1 MWKSCSVL
9 RGTAPFCYLAFSFST
24 LNSWASV
31 SGTPLLLEDTWVC
44 TKKKDAI
51 SPGNSPFNERKVLET
66 LEADL
71 LSVQSYV
78 GRETDSV
85 RQLLS
90 SESCSDTEWVLLHF
104 RVPLFN
110 EVVDSAPVGKSS
122 LIRRD
127 KETHRMWIF
136 NRLHRKE
143 LPSIP

>member
-1 MWKSCSVL
+1 M
-9 RGTAPFCYLAFSFST
+9 RIGGFAQ
-24 LNSWASV
+24 
-31 SGTPLLLEDTWVC
+31 
-44 TKKKDAI
+44 KKKDTI

-127 KETHRMWIF
+127 KETHRM
-136 NRLHRKE
+136 
-143 LPSIP
+143 